1 MLVEN
6 KQGDGF
12 DMLKCSPQLEQHHAE
27 LAEIV
32 IHAQIVFSLKPSS
45 LLLQPLA
52 LLAANP
58 SAMVVSNLTFLN
70 LMDHCFS
77 FLSSHCQSMY
87 I

>member
-12 DMLKCSPQLEQHHAE
+12 DMLECCPQLEQQNQNAE

-32 IHAQIVFSLKPSS
+32 IHAQIVFSLKPNS

-58 SAMVVSNLTFLN
+58 SAMLVSMFTILN
-70 LMDHCFS
+70 
-77 FLSSHCQSMY
+77 
-87 I
+87 